1 MGGVIGYRGP
11 GIKMAR
17 GKWLIPHAI
26 LLLQVARLMARPP
39 ARAHAAPGT
48 SVKSEIVAKVKQGV
62 FSTKKVLMVLM
73 YLLLAPFG
81 LSYTPTTNT
90 YLGVKMEN
98 VAPPGG

>member
-1 MGGVIGYRGP
+1 MGYRGP

-48 SVKSEIVAKVKQGV
+48 SVKSEIVVKVKQGA
-62 FSTKKVLMVLM
+62 FSTKKNVNCVNV
-73 YLLLAPFG
+73 
-81 LSYTPTTNT
+81 PTSSPIW
-90 YLGVKMEN
+90 VKLY
-98 VAPPGG
+98 PYYYIPYRYG